1 MKNWKD
7 DLALPIGPTLEEFGL
22 EKGTI
27 RSIKSWPEGSPV
39 LLLVW
44 CSVPIYL
51 FLKTDWSWIGIIMFS
66 LPFGGLAAIV
76 VSLIWRGLS
85 KWWNRRFVKG
95 YAESEK
101 YAGAIKAYG
110 KDIEAYFDRQL
121 TALGV
126 GHERTKTIEEHHDDN
141 MAVIG
146 EFGRVISDVYKK
158 YSIAVNTPL
167 LRHSKER
174 IRGALLDEI
183 FACLLCEKEKRL
195 DTLQVGLM
203 ELAIFQEIDRPLMAD
218 PVAKLTSATEKARAK
233 GLDVPTETLI
243 EALAKATSGEKG
255 DEQDE
260 LRQVIVEE
268 QAETVDLLKD
278 LEGMAK
284 NVRKLSEHRVWCY
297 ERYFSE
303 EN

>member
-1 MKNWKD
+1 MTNWKE
-7 DLALPIGPTLEEFGL
+7 DLALPTAPALEEFGL
-22 EKGTI
+22 EEETI
-27 RSIKSWPEGSPV
+27 RSMKNWPEGGP
-39 LLLVW
+39 LILVW
-44 CSVPIYL
+44 CAVPIYL
-51 FLKTDWSWIGIIMFS
+51 FLTTDWSWISIVMFS
-66 LPFGGLAAIV
+66 LPFGGLTAIV
-76 VSLIWRGLS
+76 VSLIWYGLS
-85 KWWNRRFVKG
+85 KWWCRRFVKG

-101 YAGAIKAYG
+101 YKEAIKAYR

-141 MAVIG
+141 LAVIG
-146 EFGRVISDVYKK
+146 EFGRVLNDVYKK
-158 YSIAVNTPL
+158 YSIAVNKSL

-203 ELAIFQEIDRPLMAD
+203 ELAIFQETNRPLMAD
-218 PVAKLTSATEKARAK
+218 PVAEITAATEKAVAS

-243 EALAKATSGEKG
+243 KAMAEATSGQKG
-255 DEQDE
+255 DEQKA
-260 LRQVIVEE
+260 LREVIVEE
-268 QAETVDLLKD
+268 QAETVDLLTD
-278 LEGMAK
+278 LKGMAK

-297 ERYFSE
+297 ERYFSD